1 MKLNYEEAKQKVKE
15 LGFDIL
21 PDYVDIA
28 WFRVDEDG
36 DYILEEIH
44 KKVKDEGATVYGMS
58 SEVEITLVN
67 DVYLLKVRSSRNNGV
82 LATKELESY
91 EDVIYFLLIQFKG
104 QEGIHDFGRLKQE
117 TK

>member
-1 MKLNYEEAKQKVKE
+1 MKISYEEAQKKVKE

-28 WFRVDEDG
+28 WFHVDEDG
-36 DYILEEIH
+36 EYILEEVH
-44 KKVKDEGATVYGMS
+44 KKIKDAGATVYGMS

-67 DVYLLKVRSSRNNGV
+67 SLYLLTVRSSRNNEV
-82 LATKELESY
+82 LTTKELESY
-91 EDVIYFLLIQFKG
+91 EDVVLFLLIQFKG
-104 QEGIHDFGRLKQE
+104 QEGIHDFGRLKQA